1 MMKSYRLLPVLAAA
15 LVAVTL
21 PSFATAAQT
30 APDARVSS
38 ANPLVPSEADMEKA
52 RKDREQGIIPPS
64 YDKQT
69 KIETV
74 RDQNDRVTEYVVT
87 PGSTHIPYRME
98 NQADRPIDSTPGGNS
113 KSTLGTAKF
122 IEFGW

>member
-1 MMKSYRLLPVLAAA
+1 MMSNRLAAI
-15 LVAVTL
+15 LAVTL
-21 PSFATAAQT
+21 LAVTASPLVTAAET
-30 APDARVSS
+30 APANETAVV
-38 ANPLVPSEADMEKA
+38 NPLVPSEADMEKA

-74 RDQNDRVTEYVVT
+74 RDQDNRVTEYVVT

-113 KSTLGTAKF
+113 KSTLGTPKF

>member
-1 MMKSYRLLPVLAAA
+1 MKTNRLLPLAAA
-15 LVAVTL
+15 LLVAAAA
-21 PSFATAAQT
+21 PSFATAAETQT
-30 APDARVSS
+30 TPDTA
-38 ANPLVPSEADMEKA
+38 AINPLVPSEADMEKA

-74 RDQNDRVTEYVVT
+74 RDQNNRVTEYVVT

-113 KSTLGTAKF
+113 KSTLGTTKF

>member
-1 MMKSYRLLPVLAAA
+1 MLSNRLTALLAVALLAVSASPLVSAA
-15 LVAVTL
+15 DNVPADESVAV
-21 PSFATAAQT
+21 
-30 APDARVSS
+30 
-38 ANPLVPSEADMEKA
+38 NPLVPSQADMEKA

-74 RDQNDRVTEYVVT
+74 RDQDNRVTEYVVT